1 MESKKRQ
8 MFKKKSLVAA
18 IAAATFSFGHPV
30 VVYAADGSI
39 LEEVTVTAT
48 RRAESV
54 QDIPYNISA
63 ISGSEITEGNIIDA
77 QELLRSMPGVNV
89 PDGGARLA
97 ENNNNITIRG
107 LNVNPA
113 ATDRAFLSDPTVSI
127 YVGDTPIFANFILKD
142 IDRVEVMRGPQ
153 GTLYGSGS
161 LGGTV
166 RYILNKPSMDG
177 VSGNVEASYGETDG
191 SDGNNLFVGGMINVP
206 MGDKFAAR
214 ASVGKIDNDGV
225 IDYVNAYATDGAG
238 NPTAE
243 GGDIEFGN
251 PVFVN
256 KKDADTVEIDYYRVA
271 LLFSPSDKFEAVLT
285 YMNQQG
291 NYGGRRQ
298 QTSGPDGYGDFYD
311 DYEIGSVVLEPADTE
326 SEFSSLE
333 IEYDLGFATLSSST
347 SKYDRSYNGVSE
359 NTGFTAAQGWIVYY
373 GYGHWP
379 RPAFVAERQN
389 QEEAFIQEFRLVSN
403 GENTIDWVAGVY
415 YMDQEGSSAQQTQLP
430 GFTEWHLT
438 ADPDRN
444 GFNDIGFYVG
454 GFYGDI
460 NSPQSFAWTYDK
472 EFTDTALFGEITY
485 HMTDSLA
492 LTLGARTFKNENTVT
507 SQTSFPVWG
516 LSNPVVEETVK
527 DDDTLFKGNL
537 SWNMSE
543 THMLYGTISEG
554 YRRGGTNATPVYPD
568 LSYPNDPEWGS
579 FNSDSVTN
587 YELGIKGQRDNMTY
601 TAALFFVDW
610 QDPQLNVS
618 TPSGS
623 YYAVANGSGAETK
636 GLETEFNWAV
646 TDSVRLFGGY
656 TYLSAELTKDLL
668 LHDANPATDGP
679 TELRATSGAELPG
692 TAEHTVNLA
701 VMHTASLGNGFDLVS
716 RIDGYYQSEVENS
729 ILNIDPNWDE
739 TLDGFA
745 LWNVSFSLVTEKWG
759 VALYAKNIFN
769 EEGTT
774 ATYKKE
780 YMTSDPANN
789 YYGTGQK
796 DFITNPRSITIG
808 GTYRF

>member
-1 MESKKRQ
+1 MQSQNRRL
-8 MFKKKSLVAA
+8 FKKKSLATAV
-18 IAAATFSFGHPV
+18 AAATFLTGYPLV
-30 VVYAADGSI
+30 VSAGAV
-39 LEEVTVTAT
+39 LEEITVTAT
-48 RRAESV
+48 RRAQSV

-63 ISGSEITEGNIIDA
+63 ISGSEIEEGNIIDA
-77 QELLRSMPGVNV
+77 QELLRAMPGVSV

-97 ENNNNITIRG
+97 ENNNGITIRG

-142 IDRVEVMRGPQ
+142 IERVEVMRGPQ

-166 RYILNKPSMDG
+166 RYILNKPSTDG
-177 VSGNVEASYGETDG
+177 VSGNVEASYGKTEG
-191 SDGNNLFVGGMINVP
+191 SDGNNFFMGGTINIP
-206 MGDKFAAR
+206 MGDKFALR

-225 IDYVNAYATDGAG
+225 IDYVNAYATDSAG
-238 NPTAE
+238 KPIAE
-243 GGDIEFGN
+243 GGDIEFGD
-251 PVFVN
+251 PVYVN

-271 LLFSPSDKFEAVLT
+271 LLFSPSDKFQAVLT

-291 NYGGRRQ
+291 DYGGRRQ
-298 QTSGPDGYGDFYD
+298 QTSGPDGYGNFYD
-311 DYEIGSVVLEPADTE
+311 DYEIGSVVLEPAETE
-326 SEFSSLE
+326 AEFTSLE

-347 SKYDRSYNGVSE
+347 SQYDRSYDGTSE
-359 NTGFTAAQGWIVYY
+359 NTGFTAAQGWLVYY

-379 RPAFVAERQN
+379 RPAFAAERQN
-389 QEEAFIQEFRLVSN
+389 QEDAFIQEFRLVSN
-403 GENTIDWVAGVY
+403 GENTIDWVAGLY

-438 ADPDRN
+438 ADPDRD
-444 GFNDIGFYVG
+444 GFNGGGFYVG

-460 NSPQSFAWTYDK
+460 NSPQSFAWTYEK
-472 EFTDTALFGEITY
+472 EFTDKAAFGEITY
-485 HMTDSLA
+485 HMNDSLD
-492 LTLGARTFKNENTVT
+492 LTLGARYFDNENTVT

-516 LSNPVVEETVK
+516 LSNPVVKETVS
-527 DDDTLFKGNL
+527 DSDTLFKGNI
-537 SWNMSE
+537 SWTMSD
-543 THMLYGTISEG
+543 THMVYGTISEG
-554 YRRGGTNATPVYPD
+554 YRRGGTNAAPVYPD
-568 LSYPNDPEWGS
+568 PSYPNDPAWGS
-579 FNSDSVTN
+579 FDSDSVTN
-587 YELGIKGQRDNMTY
+587 YEIGIKGQKENLTY

-610 QDPQLNVS
+610 EDPQLNVS
-618 TPSGS
+618 TPSGA
-623 YYAVANGSGAETK
+623 YYAVANGSKAETK

-646 TDSVRLFGGY
+646 TDSIRLFGGY
-656 TYLSAELTKDLL
+656 TYLNAELTEDLF
-668 LHDANPATDGP
+668 LHDANPATDGA
-679 TELRATSGAELPG
+679 TELRATKGAELPG

-701 VMHTASLGNGFDLVS
+701 ATHTMSLSDGFDLIS

-745 LWNVSFSLVTEKWG
+745 LWNVSFSLVSEKWT
-759 VALYAKNIFN
+759 VALYGKNILN

-774 ATYKKE
+774 ATYKEE

-796 DFITNPRSITIG
+796 DFITNPRTITIG